1 MIIFTYYFYVVY
13 SSANFQDYQDLG
25 RFLQIILVFSAA
37 DLLDRDVPSVFSF
50 FSSVL
55 LWPALPH
62 SSCLQVALSR
72 RLSLISPP
80 RLACTCFAPCPMEP
94 PPPVCRNPG
103 CTYTAAASPSC
114 AWFRFCCPECAWAA
128 GYVPAPTACEY
139 LGCARDASTFP
150 SCAWFRYCGADHAYA
165 ARRIQSDFLES
176 IFPSA
181 SGAAAAVTP
190 TPPVEAAPVVATA
203 ADCAAIRELERSMVA
218 PGSLHLLD
226 ARDLASGRAPKR
238 RRAASPRRRLTA
250 DERMLLEAAAYLKK
264 FLNPP

>member
-1 MIIFTYYFYVVY
+1 
-13 SSANFQDYQDLG
+13 
-25 RFLQIILVFSAA
+25 
-37 DLLDRDVPSVFSF
+37 
-50 FSSVL
+50 
-55 LWPALPH
+55 
-62 SSCLQVALSR
+62 
-72 RLSLISPP
+72 
-80 RLACTCFAPCPMEP
+80 MEP

-103 CTYTAAASPSC
+103 CTRAAAASPSC
-114 AWFRFCCPECAWAA
+114 AWFRFCSPECAWAA

-139 LGCARDASTFP
+139 LGCVRDASTFP

-165 ARRIQSDFLES
+165 ARRIGDGDPSFRQQSEVVTAEQHAEVSDFLEH

-226 ARDLASGRAPKR
+226 ARDLASGQAPKR

-250 DERMLLEAAAYLKK
+250 DERMLLEAAAFLKK
-264 FLNPP
+264 GLLHTYL